1 MPATTTPPPE
11 IELVISFV
19 NTYDVETGADELG
32 SPGALGAW
40 LAAMGVVDKGTPAS
54 GRDLR
59 LAQRLRAALRE
70 ELAAHHD
77 GSEAGTALDEVCGEL
92 PLRAVGAPEALA
104 PSVGGVR
111 GALARIVAAAT
122 TARIKGWWPRL
133 KVCPADTCRY
143 AFYDTSRNRS
153 RRWCS
158 MDVCG
163 NRSKVKAF
171 RDRAR

>member
-19 NTYDVETGADELG
+19 NTYDFETGADELG
-32 SPGALGAW
+32 SPAALGAW

-59 LAQRLRAALRE
+59 LAQRLRAALRA
-70 ELAAHHD
+70 ELAANHD
-77 GSEAGTALDEVCGEL
+77 EVEAGVALDDVCAEL

-104 PSVGGVR
+104 PSSGGVR

-122 TARIKGWWPRL
+122 TARIKGSWPRL

>member
-11 IELVISFV
+11 IDLVISFV
-19 NTYDVETGADELG
+19 NTYDFETGSDDLG
-32 SPGALGAW
+32 SPAALGAW
-40 LAAMGVVDKGTPAS
+40 LAATGMVDEGTPAS

-59 LAQRLRAALRE
+59 LAQRLRAAFRE
-70 ELAAHHD
+70 ELSAHHD
-77 GSEAGTALDEVCGEL
+77 EAEAGTALDEVCAEL

-104 PSVGGVR
+104 PSAGGVR

-122 TARIKGWWPRL
+122 TARIKGSWPRL